1 MMADVHS
8 IKNYQSEK
16 SGLPTHPAN
25 NSTWFLR
32 KGAKGQIE
40 KNIRL
45 KVRLH
50 IKEFFLG
57 HNTNI
62 VKM

>member
-1 MMADVHS
+1 M
-8 IKNYQSEK
+8 
-16 SGLPTHPAN
+16 G
-25 NSTWFLR
+25 

-45 KVRLH
+45 KVRVN
-50 IKEFFLG
+50 IKKFFLG
-57 HNTNI
+57 HNTNT